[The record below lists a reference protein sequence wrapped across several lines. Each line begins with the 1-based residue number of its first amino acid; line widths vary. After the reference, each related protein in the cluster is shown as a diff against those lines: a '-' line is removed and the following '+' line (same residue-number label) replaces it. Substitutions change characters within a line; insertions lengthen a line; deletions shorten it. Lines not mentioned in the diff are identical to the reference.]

1 MRENREERETQN
13 LLRKSGNRA
22 VSLNADLDKITGL
35 PESAFKITS
44 SWKLRFKPY
53 FLVPYED

>member
-1 MRENREERETQN
+1 MRENKEERETQN
-13 LLRKSGNRA
+13 LLRKSGKRA

-44 SWKLRFKPY
+44 SWELRFKPH

>member
-1 MRENREERETQN
+1 MRENKEERDIWN

-22 VSLNADLDKITGL
+22 MSLNADLDKITGL

-44 SWKLRFKPY
+44 SWKLRFRPH
-53 FLVPYED
+53 FLVPCED